1 MSNINTNGIDPNY
14 PIPGVN
20 NSSQGFRDNF
30 SSTKVN
36 LDTAANE
43 ITDIQTKAV
52 VKSALNGY
60 VVDNNM
66 ANTLI
71 SNALVRSFR
80 ATTFNLGNNISGSTT
95 VDVSKGDVQYGTI
108 VANTTINFG
117 GWAPASTQSNI
128 KLQLT
133 VANANAVITFPVTT
147 NDANAKPV
155 SGMKTSVRLLQNYT
169 SNVNLPIANSV
180 YTNQV
185 TAPHNSPEM
194 HYNITTLDCGVTLD
208 IEPLNRPQKAT
219 QVSGNRTVTNIG
231 QRGDTAG
238 TLVTDGANLFFCIAN
253 YDGSTPIWRKVSL
266 TGI

>member
-43 ITDIQTKAV
+43 ISDIQTKAV

-95 VDVSKGDVQYGTI
+95 IDVSKGDVQYGTI
-108 VANTTINFG
+108 VANTIINFG
-117 GWAPASTQSNI
+117 GWGPASTQSSI
-128 KLQLT
+128 QLQLT
-133 VANANAVITFPVTT
+133 VANANAVVTFPVTT

-155 SGMKTSVRLLQNYT
+155 VGMKSSMRLVQNYT
-169 SNVNLPIANSV
+169 SNIALPIANSV
-180 YTNQV
+180 YTNQI
-185 TAPHNSPEM
+185 TAPYNAPEI
-194 HYNITTLDCGVTLD
+194 HYNITTLDCGVTMD
-208 IEPLNRPQKAT
+208 VEPINRPYATT

-231 QRGDTAG
+231 RIGDTAG
-238 TLVTDGANLFFCIAN
+238 TLVTNGSNLYFCIAN
-253 YDGSTPIWRKVSL
+253 YDGTTPIWRKVSL
-266 TGI
+266 TGV